1 MCVSNSTHQLRQLL
15 PIHLHNDF
23 ASIMTNQKP
32 SGRETQSVASLLI
45 IDDDIAVQT
54 SLSLLFRKEGFTV
67 RVADG
72 PFETFEV
79 LNEETPDVILLDMNF
94 SVDTSGDDGLRLLRR
109 IREKLP
115 NVPVILITGWGSI
128 DLAVEGMKAGA
139 KDFITKPWQNDHI
152 VQSVRTAL
160 NLAQPAPTSPN
171 RRKLDQQFQFEN
183 IVGEDPNLLN
193 ILTTVGRVAPTDAP
207 VLITGESGTGKEL
220 IAEAIHQNS
229 RRKRQPFVKVNLGGI
244 SSTLFESELFGHV
257 RGAFTDAKTDRVG
270 RFELANKGSI
280 FLDEIG
286 DLDPSSQVKLLR
298 VLQDRT
304 FEPLGSSKSRTV
316 DVRIICATNRNL
328 EEMVSKGL
336 FREDLFYR
344 INLITVRLP
353 ALRERPG
360 DISLLVDYFVN
371 NLKTIYGRPN
381 LRVSSAAQKW
391 LRNLPLP
398 GNIRQLKNVVE
409 RTVLLSASDELQPDD
424 FARNLQSPPALPSAQ
439 SLPQVG
445 TMTLEEMEYQ
455 MIQRA
460 MAFHQNRVAKVA
472 RALGITRFA
481 LYRRLEKFGIP
492 YDHAGEGVE

>member
-1 MCVSNSTHQLRQLL
+1 M
-15 PIHLHNDF
+15 I
-23 ASIMTNQKP
+23 NQKP
-32 SGRETQSVASLLI
+32 SGQETQRIASLLV

-54 SLSLLFRKEGFTV
+54 SLSLLFRKEGFAV

-79 LNEETPDVILLDMNF
+79 LDEQTPEVILLDMNF

-109 IREKLP
+109 IRERLP

-160 NLAQPAPTSPN
+160 NLAQTAPTSPN

-183 IVGEDPNLLN
+183 IVGEDQHLLD

-229 RRKRQPFVKVNLGGI
+229 RRKRNPFVKVNLGGI

-257 RGAFTDAKTDRVG
+257 RGAFTDAKSDRVG

-286 DLDPSSQVKLLR
+286 DLDPASQVKLLR

-316 DVRIICATNRNL
+316 DVRVICATNRNL

-360 DISLLVDYFVN
+360 DIPLLVNYFVN
-371 NLKTIYGRPN
+371 NLKTIYNRPD
-381 LRVSSAAQKW
+381 LKVSTSAQKW

-409 RTVLLSASDELQPDD
+409 RTVLLSANDELQPDD
-424 FARNLQSPPALPSAQ
+424 FAQNLTQQNNPMPSAGMPHYHT
-439 SLPQVG
+439 SLPDIG

-492 YDHAGEGVE
+492 YEDV

>member
-1 MCVSNSTHQLRQLL
+1 M
-15 PIHLHNDF
+15 
-23 ASIMTNQKP
+23 
-32 SGRETQSVASLLI
+32 LLI
-45 IDDDIAVQT
+45 IDDDIAIQT

-72 PFETFEV
+72 PFDTFEILEQESPELV
-79 LNEETPDVILLDMNF
+79 LLDMNF

-109 IREKLP
+109 LRERLP

-128 DLAVEGMKAGA
+128 DLAVEGMRAGA
-139 KDFITKPWQNDHI
+139 KDFITKPWQNDHL

-160 NLAQPAPTSPN
+160 NLAQPVASSPN
-171 RRKLDQQFQFEN
+171 RQKLDRQFRFDN
-183 IVGEDPNLLN
+183 IVGEDPNLLA
-193 ILTTVGRVAPTDAP
+193 ILTTIGRVAPTDAP

-229 RRKRQPFVKVNLGGI
+229 RRHRQPFVKVNLGGI

-257 RGAFTDAKTDRVG
+257 RGAFTDAKTDRTG
-270 RFELANKGSI
+270 RFELAHKGSI

-286 DLDPSSQVKLLR
+286 DLDPVSQVKLLR

-316 DVRIICATNRNL
+316 DVRVICATNRNL
-328 EEMVSKGL
+328 EEMVSKGQ

-360 DISLLVDYFVN
+360 DIPLLVSYFVN
-371 NLKTIYGRPN
+371 NLKIIYNRPD
-381 LRVSSAAQKW
+381 LSVSPSAQKW
-391 LRNLPLP
+391 LKNLALP

-409 RTVLLSASDELQPDD
+409 RTVLLSAGDELQPAD
-424 FARNLQSPPALPSAQ
+424 FERNLTANLSVARSVSPASQ
-439 SLPQVG
+439 SLPDVG
-445 TMTLEEMEYQ
+445 AMTLEEMEFQ

-460 MAFHQNRVAKVA
+460 MVFHQNRVAKVA

-492 YDHAGEGVE
+492 YEAGGEEQGAGNTVPNG